1 MAYRTPKEEREQY
14 PETMSAKERYQSNA
28 EGGTITIQQ
37 DWMKDEN
44 KWEDLLNQMGI
55 TDEQLLEDGW
65 DYYDI
70 EEIEVKIDVVKITH
84 RFL

>member
-14 PETMSAKERYQSNA
+14 PETMSAKEKYESNA
-28 EGGTITIQQ
+28 VCRTITIQQ
-37 DWMKDEN
+37 DWMKNEDE
-44 KWEDLLNQMGI
+44 WEYLLNQMGI
-55 TDEQLLEDGW
+55 TDEILLEDGW

-70 EEIEVKIDVVKITH
+70 EEIEVQIAVVKITH